1 VGTNNDSS
9 LIDQALVKTYRDD
22 FTAQP
27 LTVRS
32 ILEPLHVL
40 KVPKSAAHAYDKLT
54 ERSQVHSGETKD
66 TGAAATA
73 IVKKSST
80 IIGLLHT
87 F

>member
-1 VGTNNDSS
+1 
-9 LIDQALVKTYRDD
+9 
-22 FTAQP
+22 
-27 LTVRS
+27 
-32 ILEPLHVL
+32 VL
-40 KVPKSAAHAYDKLT
+40 NVPKSAAHAYDKLT